1 MNRIKRN
8 DTDFFFSKVRNGVV
22 HTLSANVVNKIIGM
36 ISTMIITRMLTTSDY
51 GILSYVLN
59 MYSYLAL
66 ISGLGLISGNIQ
78 FATENKGEG
87 KAYSYYKYCLLMGL
101 LVDIVIVTISML
113 LFSNFGLPI
122 EGAKCYILMY
132 IPLLLLEYIIA
143 IIQGILRSKNQIK
156 EYARLLNINSI
167 SIAIGTCGGAFFGV
181 LGVILGR
188 YVASII
194 TLAYACFSTKKM
206 IGHVKLAAELD
217 KNEKSALWNYSI
229 LVGASSAMNLLIY
242 QLDVTLIAVMVK
254 AAEDVGLYKV
264 GTIIPNA
271 LEFIP
276 SGLVIAILP
285 SIIYHKNE
293 AEWIRKNIK
302 KTYLYL
308 FLFNTVLTMAVIIT
322 APLIIKIISGEKYLP
337 ALPIFRILTI
347 GYFFSGTFRGLSV
360 NLLAAFRR
368 VKFGLIVSAT
378 TCIMDVIFNYLF
390 IMKFGVIGAAYATL
404 LVDIV
409 SAGMSFTY
417 VSILV
422 KRGEINAL
430 MQMDN

>member
-1 MNRIKRN
+1 MNGIKRY
-8 DTDFFFSKVRNGVV
+8 DTDFFFSKVRSGVV
-22 HTLSANVVNKIIGM
+22 HTLSANILNKIIGM
-36 ISTMIITRMLTTSDY
+36 ISTMIITRMFTTTDY

-59 MYSYLAL
+59 IYSYLTL

-78 FATENKGEG
+78 FATENKGQG
-87 KAYSYYKYCLLMGL
+87 KAYSYYKYCLSMGL
-101 LVDIVIVTISML
+101 LVDIVIATISML
-113 LFSNFGLPI
+113 LLSIFKLPI
-122 EGAKCYILMY
+122 EGAKSYILMY

-143 IIQGILRSKNQIK
+143 IIQGILRSRNQIK
-156 EYARLLNINSI
+156 EYAQLLNINSI

-181 LGVILGR
+181 LGVIIGR

-194 TLAYACFSTKKM
+194 TLIYAGFSSKE
-206 IGHVKLAAELD
+206 IVEYVRLAEGLD
-217 KNEKSALWNYSI
+217 KKEKSALWNYSI
-229 LVGASSAMNLLIY
+229 LVGASSAMNLLVH

-254 AAEDVGLYKV
+254 TAEDVGLYKV

-276 SGLVIAILP
+276 SALVIAILP

-293 AEWIRKNIK
+293 AEWIRENIK

-308 FLFNTVLTMAVIIT
+308 LLLNAVLTTVVIST
-322 APLIIKIISGEKYLP
+322 APLIIKVVSGEKYLSV
-337 ALPIFRILTI
+337 LPIFRILTI

-368 VKFGLIVSAT
+368 VKFGLLVSVT
-378 TCIMDVIFNYLF
+378 TCITDIIFNYLF

-404 LVDIV
+404 LAAIV

-417 VSILV
+417 VSILI
-422 KRGEINAL
+422 KRGKINAL
-430 MQMDN
+430 LQMDD